1 MLYTLLSFNKLNMNY
16 KKIKHNDIINKNKKI
31 IKFSIKLIKKI
42 YYI

>member
-1 MLYTLLSFNKLNMNY
+1 MLYTLLSFNKLNINY
-16 KKIKHNDIINKNKKI
+16 KKHNDIINKNKKI